1 MGAFSFTDHGAFSM
15 YDRADG
21 QIVAGL
27 KVPYARNEAGIDWYD
42 LCRDAEDGLLWV
54 ELNAAGVVVRVC
66 RDPSMAFP
74 SGRRVLAV
82 RGDLGEVLGML
93 FDGGSFVAAPTP
105 VPPEITRRQCA
116 IELHARSLITDQEA
130 VAMVAAGTP
139 PAIIASFIAQMP
151 ADQRLLA
158 QINFATDRYERA
170 NALVGS
176 LLAAQGATDAEVD
189 NFFRSAAAR

>member
-1 MGAFSFTDHGAFSM
+1 MGSFSFTDHGVFSM

-42 LCRDAEDGLLWV
+42 LCRDAEPGLQWV
-54 ELNAAGVVVRVC
+54 ELNAEGIVVRTC
-66 RDPSMAFP
+66 LDPSMAFP

-82 RGDLGEVLGML
+82 RGDVGDITGKI
-93 FDGGSFVAAPTP
+93 FDGSAFVAAPAP
-105 VPPEITRRQCA
+105 VPADISRRQCA

-170 NALVGS
+170 NALLGS
-176 LLAAQGATDAEVD
+176 LLAAQGATDAEAD
-189 NFFRSAAAR
+189 DFFRSAAAR